1 MKILICGKMLWQ
13 KHDCGD
19 AREILA
25 ERLGKRPRK
34 RSSTG
39 ALPRR
44 ERFGRGLALVVD
56 RIGNVAELNVKPIML
71 SWRIQ
76 KLATKAGIRA
86 PSS

>member
-1 MKILICGKMLWQ
+1 MKVLICGKMLWQ

-39 ALPRR
+39 A
-44 ERFGRGLALVVD
+44 FGGGLALVVD